1 MSENLNEQSFVIL
14 LGIVIFVFL
23 VCMWWRGHVCM
34 LAGVVSKY
42 LKLID
47 LLCSDDNYIIWGGRN
62 IKSST
67 A

>member
-1 MSENLNEQSFVIL
+1 M
-14 LGIVIFVFL
+14 
-23 VCMWWRGHVCM
+23 CM

-67 A
+67 G